1 MTRYAELAVTTNF
14 SFLRGGSHPE
24 ELVATARALGLD
36 AIAVTDR
43 NSLAGAVRAHLAA
56 KEVGIRFIVGA
67 RLDLEDSPSLL
78 VYPTDRAAYGR
89 LCRLLTLGQRRA
101 LKSQCTLY
109 LDDVAAH
116 AEGLIVIALPPDDFP
131 STSPVSSPGLT
142 GRSSNPA
149 ALISNANIVPF
160 PPHPDPLPKGERGSR
175 GDAANSN
182 SSPLAGELAGEGEG
196 GDPDLA
202 SGAPGEGA
210 QAKDFESDLQR
221 IKRALGEGTR
231 LYLAARHTYRGDD
244 KARIAALAAL
254 AAGVDLPLI
263 ATNAVLYHAAHRRPL
278 QDVLTCIRE
287 KCTINEAGFRLE
299 ANAERHLKPA
309 KEMARLFKGE
319 EQALHRTIEIMETC
333 TFSLDELKYEYP
345 DEPVPQGKTP
355 QSHLED
361 LTWEGAHWR
370 FAHGIP
376 AKVRETLEKELAL
389 IAELNYAPY
398 FLTVHDIVHYARS
411 QGILCQGR
419 GSAANSAVCYCLAI
433 TNVDPTEIDLLFERF
448 VSPERKEPPDIDVD
462 FEHERREEVIQHI
475 YARYGR
481 DRAGLA
487 ATVISYRGRSAVRE
501 VGKALGLS
509 EDTVA
514 ALATTIWGLSNSSL
528 PETYVRQAGLDPS
541 DPLLA
546 RCLELTQEL
555 LGFPRHLSQH
565 VGGFVLTRGPLS
577 EVVPIG
583 NAAMEDRTF
592 IEWDKDD
599 LDAQGL
605 LKVDVLGL
613 GMLTCIRK
621 SFQLLEA
628 HYGKK
633 VTLGTVPRDDSCVY
647 DMLCRAD
654 SIGVFQVESRAQ
666 MNMLPKLRPREFYDL
681 VIEVAI
687 VRPGPIQGDMVHPY
701 LRRRAGIEPID
712 FPSPHPDHG
721 PADELLQVLGKTMGV
736 PLFQEQAMRLA
747 MVAAKFSGSEANEL
761 RRAMATFRRRG
772 TIDRLHEKMVG
783 RMVARGYPADFAER
797 CFNQIKGFG
806 EYGFPESHAAS
817 FAHLV
822 YVSAWL
828 KCHYPAAFACA
839 LLNSQP
845 MGFYAPAQIVRCAVE
860 HGVEAREVDVNHS
873 LWDCTLE
880 PAKGGAFALRL
891 GLRQIDGLRE
901 EDVRRIVSM
910 REGVSPDLDPHLF
923 APPHPLGDWKALP
936 SAPLPPCGGA
946 RPVNALKQR
955 SGSANKFDR
964 SEGGEPQTLPLPF
977 TPLPPLPHKRG
988 GGASGSAANSSP
1000 SPSKGEGQGEGHNA
1014 ELIVGSDPLPSSLPN
1029 RGRGFYR
1036 DVRDL
1041 WRRSGVGRASLE
1053 KLASADAFRSLG
1065 LDRRAGLWEVR
1076 GLPKEVPLPLFEH
1089 ARTADT
1095 GAEPKVALPTMP
1107 LSEHVVNDYRTLR
1120 LSLKAHPM
1128 SFLRARVTA
1137 ERISS
1142 CAELRPLRDGARVSV
1157 AGVVLVRQRPGSAQ
1171 GVVFMTIEDETGV
1184 ANSVIWPK
1192 VLERERKVVMGAR
1205 LVVVHGRLQRHEDII
1220 HVVAERLEDRS
1231 DWLRLLTEDA
1241 MSLSVP
1247 LANADEVKRPDP
1259 GPWHPRHHPR
1269 AARIIPKSRDFH

>member
-1 MTRYAELAVTTNF
+1 MALTPRYAELDVTTNF
-14 SFLRGGSHPE
+14 SFLRGGSHAE
-24 ELVATARALGLD
+24 ELVATAKALGLA

-43 NSLAGAVRAHLAA
+43 NTLAGVVRAHLAA
-56 KEVGIRFIVGA
+56 REVGGIKFIVGA
-67 RLDLEDSPSLL
+67 RLDLDDAPSLL
-78 VYPTDRAAYGR
+78 AYPTDRAAYGR

-101 LKSQCTLY
+101 EKGKCTLH
-109 LDDVAAH
+109 LDDIAAH
-116 AEGLIVIALPPDDFP
+116 ADGLIFIALPPDDFP
-131 STSPVSSPGLT
+131 SSL
-142 GRSSNPA
+142 
-149 ALISNANIVPF
+149 
-160 PPHPDPLPKGERGSR
+160 
-175 GDAANSN
+175 
-182 SSPLAGELAGEGEG
+182 
-196 GDPDLA
+196 
-202 SGAPGEGA
+202 
-210 QAKDFESDLQR
+210 DFESELHH
-221 IKRALGEGTR
+221 IKKALTPRTR
-231 LYLAARHTYRGDD
+231 LYLSASHSYRGDD
-244 KARIAALAAL
+244 RARIEALAQL
-254 AAGVDLPLI
+254 AARVGLPLV

-278 QDVLTCIRE
+278 QDMLTCIRE
-287 KCTINEAGFRLE
+287 KCTIHDAGLKLE
-299 ANAERHLKPA
+299 ANAERHLKPPQ
-309 KEMARLFKGE
+309 EMARLFAGYE
-319 EQALHRTIEIMETC
+319 EALHRTIEIADSC
-333 TFSLDELKYEYP
+333 SFSLDELKYEYP
-345 DEPVPQGKTP
+345 DEPVPDGKTP

-361 LTWEGAHWR
+361 LTWEGAAWR
-370 FAHGIP
+370 FPGDIP
-376 AKVRETLEKELAL
+376 EKVRDTLEKELAL
-389 IAELNYAPY
+389 IEELDYARY
-398 FLTVHDIVHYARS
+398 FLTVHDIVHYARHLD
-411 QGILCQGR
+411 ILCQGR

-462 FEHERREEVIQHI
+462 FEHERREEVIQYI
-475 YARYGR
+475 YGRYGR
-481 DRAGLA
+481 DRAGIA

-514 ALATTIWGLSNSSL
+514 ALATTIWGLSNSAL
-528 PETYVRQAGLDPS
+528 PEEYVRQAGLDPT

-599 LDAQGL
+599 LDALGL

-621 SFQLLEA
+621 GFALIEE
-628 HYGKK
+628 HYGRELS
-633 VTLGTVPRDDSCVY
+633 LGTVPPDDPAVY
-647 DMLCRAD
+647 DMLCKAD
-654 SIGVFQVESRAQ
+654 SVGLFQVESRAQ
-666 MNMLPKLRPREFYDL
+666 MNMLPRLKPRKFYDL

-701 LRRRAGIEPID
+701 LRRRCGDEAVE

-721 PADELLQVLGKTMGV
+721 PADELKQVLGKTLGV

-747 MVAAKFSGSEANEL
+747 MVAAKFSGPEANEL

-772 TIDRLHEKMVG
+772 TIDRLHEKMVS
-783 RMVARGYPADFAER
+783 RMTARGYPQEFAER

-828 KCHYPAAFACA
+828 KCHYPAAFAAA

-845 MGFYAPAQIVRCAVE
+845 MGFYAPAQIVRCVRD

-880 PAKGGAFALRL
+880 PARAQVARSAVAQTKNIFALRL
-891 GLRQIDGLRE
+891 GMRQVDGLRE
-901 EDVRRIVSM
+901 DDVKAIVSI
-910 REGVSPDLDPHLF
+910 RDGIPAELNPHLF
-923 APPHPLGDWKALP
+923 APPQP
-936 SAPLPPCGGA
+936 SM
-946 RPVNALKQR
+946 
-955 SGSANKFDR
+955 
-964 SEGGEPQTLPLPF
+964 
-977 TPLPPLPHKRG
+977 
-988 GGASGSAANSSP
+988 SSP
-1000 SPSKGEGQGEGHNA
+1000 GLTGRSSNHEDQGVLDARLRGHDKQEGE
-1014 ELIVGSDPLPSSLPN
+1014 S
-1029 RGRGFYR
+1029 FK

-1041 WRRSGVGRASLE
+1041 WRRSGVGRATLE
-1053 KLASADAFRSLG
+1053 RLAAADAFRSLG
-1065 LDRRAGLWEVR
+1065 HDRRQALWEVR
-1076 GLPKEVPLPLFEH
+1076 GLPKELPLPLFDH
-1089 ARTADT
+1089 AAASEA
-1095 GAEPKVALPTMP
+1095 GAEPHVTLPIMP

-1128 SFLRARVTA
+1128 SFLRARIA
-1137 ERISS
+1137 SEGILS
-1142 CAELRPLRDGARVSV
+1142 CADLKRTRDGARVSV
-1157 AGVVLVRQRPGSAQ
+1157 AGVVLVRQRPGSAA

-1192 VLERERKVVMGAR
+1192 VLERMRKVVMGAR
-1205 LVVVHGRLQRHEDII
+1205 LVVVHGRVQRHEDII

-1231 DWLRLLTEDA
+1231 DWLRLLDEEADS
-1241 MSLSVP
+1241 MSVP
-1247 LANADEVKRPDP
+1247 VANADEVKRPDP
-1259 GPWHPRHHPR
+1259 GSWRSPSDEEQTPFPVAPADHVKRPLAPREKSHPRWHPRRHPR
-1269 AARIIPKSRDFH
+1269 AERIIPKSRDFH

>member
-1 MTRYAELAVTTNF
+1 MTRYAELDVTTNF
-14 SFLRGGSHPE
+14 SFLRGGSHAE
-24 ELVATARALGLD
+24 ELVATAKALGLA

-43 NSLAGAVRAHLAA
+43 NTLAGVVRAHLAA
-56 KEVGIRFIVGA
+56 REVGSIKFMVGV
-67 RLDLEDSPSLL
+67 RLDLQDVPSLL
-78 VYPTDRAAYGR
+78 AYPTDRAAYGR

-101 LKSQCTLY
+101 EKGKCTLH
-109 LDDVAAH
+109 LDDVAAQ
-116 AEGLIVIALPPDDFP
+116 ADGLIFIALPAEVGAHP
-131 STSPVSSPGLT
+131 SRRRFAPPQDEDAEIISISRPHAEERCVSSASRSMVST
-142 GRSSNPA
+142 G
-149 ALISNANIVPF
+149 
-160 PPHPDPLPKGERGSR
+160 D
-175 GDAANSN
+175 
-182 SSPLAGELAGEGEG
+182 
-196 GDPDLA
+196 
-202 SGAPGEGA
+202 
-210 QAKDFESDLQR
+210 DFESQLKR
-221 IKRALGEGTR
+221 IKQALGPGTR
-231 LYLAARHTYRGDD
+231 LYLAARHSYRGDD
-244 KARIAALAAL
+244 RARIEALAQL
-254 AAGVDLPLI
+254 AARVGLPLV

-287 KCTINEAGFRLE
+287 KCTIHEAGLKLE
-299 ANAERHLKPA
+299 ANAERYLKPPQ
-309 KEMARLFKGE
+309 EMTRLFVGHE
-319 EQALHRTIEIMETC
+319 DALARTIEIADAC

-345 DEPVPQGKTP
+345 DEPVPDGKTP

-361 LTWEGAHWR
+361 LTWEGAAWR
-370 FAHGIP
+370 FPDGIP
-376 AKVRETLEKELAL
+376 EKVHDTLTKELAL
-389 IAELNYAPY
+389 IEELDYARY

-411 QGILCQGR
+411 LDILCQGR

-462 FEHERREEVIQHI
+462 FEHERREEMIQYI

-481 DRAGLA
+481 DRAGIA

-514 ALATTIWGLSNSSL
+514 ALATAIWGLSNSAL
-528 PETYVRQAGLDPS
+528 PEEYVRQAGLDPS
-541 DPLLA
+541 DPLLS

-583 NAAMEDRTF
+583 NAAMKDRTF

-599 LDAQGL
+599 LDALGL

-621 SFQLLEA
+621 GFALLKE
-628 HYGKK
+628 HYGRDLS
-633 VTLGTVPRDDSCVY
+633 LGTVPPDDPAVY

-666 MNMLPKLRPREFYDL
+666 MNMLPRLKPRKFYDL

-701 LRRRAGIEPID
+701 LRRRCGDEAVE

-721 PADELLQVLGKTMGV
+721 PGGELKQVLGKTMGV

-747 MVAAKFSGSEANEL
+747 MVAAKFSGPEANEL

-772 TIDRLHEKMVG
+772 TIDRLHEKMVS
-783 RMVARGYPADFAER
+783 RMTVRGYPAEFAER

-822 YVSAWL
+822 YVSAWI
-828 KCHYPAAFACA
+828 KCHYPAAFAAA
-839 LLNSQP
+839 LLNAQP
-845 MGFYAPAQIVRCAVE
+845 MGFYAPAQIVRCAVD

-880 PAKGGAFALRL
+880 AATEPGKFALRL
-891 GLRQIDGLRE
+891 GMRQIDGLRE
-901 EDVRRIVSM
+901 EDANRIVAM
-910 REGVSPDLDPHLF
+910 RGT
-923 APPHPLGDWKALP
+923 
-936 SAPLPPCGGA
+936 
-946 RPVNALKQR
+946 
-955 SGSANKFDR
+955 DR
-964 SEGGEPQTLPLPF
+964 QFQDFRE
-977 TPLPPLPHKRG
+977 
-988 GGASGSAANSSP
+988 
-1000 SPSKGEGQGEGHNA
+1000 
-1014 ELIVGSDPLPSSLPN
+1014 
-1029 RGRGFYR
+1029 
-1036 DVRDL
+1036 L
-1041 WRRSGVGRASLE
+1041 WRRSGVSRACLE
-1053 KLASADAFRSLG
+1053 RLAAADAFRSLG
-1065 LDRRAGLWEVR
+1065 LDRRQALWEVR
-1076 GLPKEVPLPLFEH
+1076 GLPKEIPLPLFEH
-1089 ARTADT
+1089 ADA
-1095 GAEPKVALPTMP
+1095 AEIGDEQPVALPIMP
-1107 LSEHVVNDYRTLR
+1107 LPEHVVNDYRTLR

-1128 SFLRARVTA
+1128 SFLREGAKARH
-1137 ERISS
+1137 ILS
-1142 CAELRPLRDGARVSV
+1142 CADLKTIRDGSRVSV
-1157 AGVVLVRQRPGSAQ
+1157 AGVVLVRQRPGSAA

-1192 VLERERKVVMGAR
+1192 VLERERIVVMGAR
-1205 LVVVHGRLQRHEDII
+1205 LVVVHGRVQRHEDII

-1231 DWLRLLTEDA
+1231 DWLHLLTNDDA
-1241 MSLSVP
+1241 DINVP
-1247 LANADEVKRPDP
+1247 IANADEVKQPDP
-1259 GPWHPRHHPR
+1259 GSWRSSDADAALPLAPADRVKKPLPAQERSHPRWHPRRHPR
-1269 AARIIPKSRDFH
+1269 AERIVPKSRDFH

>member
-1 MTRYAELAVTTNF
+1 MTPRYAELDVTTNF
-14 SFLRGGSHPE
+14 SFLRGGSHAE
-24 ELVATARALGLD
+24 ELVATAKALGLS

-43 NSLAGAVRAHLAA
+43 NTLAGVVRAHLAA
-56 KEVGIRFIVGA
+56 REVGGIKFIVGC
-67 RLDLEDSPSLL
+67 RLDLDDAPSLL

-101 LKSQCTLY
+101 EKGKCTLH

-116 AEGLIVIALPPDDFP
+116 ADGLIFIVLPTDDFAF
-131 STSPVSSPGLT
+131 SSLSSPGLT
-142 GRSSNPA
+142 GRSS
-149 ALISNANIVPF
+149 SHANISAF
-160 PPHPDPLPKGERGSR
+160 PPHPSRHATCAELGSRKIAAESPLPIGERKIR
-175 GDAANSN
+175 TAATSPI
-182 SSPLAGELAGEGEG
+182 SSPHRGEG
-196 GDPDLA
+196 GEPDPS
-202 SGAPGEGA
+202 SGSPGEWEN
-210 QAKDFESDLQR
+210 FESQLR
-221 IKRALGEGTR
+221 HIKLALGPRTR
-231 LYLAARHTYRGDD
+231 LYLAASHSYRGDD
-244 KARIAALAAL
+244 RARIAALAQL
-254 AAGVDLPLI
+254 ATRVGTPFV
-263 ATNAVLYHAAHRRPL
+263 ATNAVLYHAAHRRSL

-287 KCTINEAGFRLE
+287 KCTIHDAGLKLE
-299 ANAERHLKPA
+299 ANAERHLKPPQ
-309 KEMARLFKGE
+309 EMARLFAGYE
-319 EQALHRTIEIMETC
+319 DALARTIEIADAC

-345 DEPVPQGKTP
+345 DEPVPEGKTS

-361 LTWEGAHWR
+361 LTWEGAAWR
-370 FAHGIP
+370 FPSGIP
-376 AKVRETLEKELAL
+376 DKVRDTLNKELAL
-389 IAELNYAPY
+389 IEELDYARY
-398 FLTVHDIVHYARS
+398 FLTVHDIVHYAKHLD
-411 QGILCQGR
+411 ILCQGR

-433 TNVDPTEIDLLFERF
+433 TNVDPTEIDLLYERF

-462 FEHERREEVIQHI
+462 FEHERREEVIQYI
-475 YARYGR
+475 YGRYGR
-481 DRAGLA
+481 DRAGIA

-514 ALATTIWGLSNSSL
+514 ALATTIWGLSNSAL
-528 PETYVRQAGLDPS
+528 PEDYVRQAGLDPT
-541 DPLLA
+541 DPLLS

-599 LDAQGL
+599 LDALGL

-621 SFQLLEA
+621 GFAFLKE
-628 HYGKK
+628 HYGRD
-633 VTLGTVPRDDSCVY
+633 VTLGSVPPDDPEVY
-647 DMLCRAD
+647 DMLCKAD

-666 MNMLPKLRPREFYDL
+666 INMLPRLRPRKFYDL

-701 LRRRAGIEPID
+701 LRRRCGDEAVE

-721 PADELLQVLGKTMGV
+721 PADELKQVLGKTLGV

-747 MVAAKFSGSEANEL
+747 MVAAKFSGPEANEL

-772 TIDRLHEKMVG
+772 TIDRLHEKMVS
-783 RMVARGYPADFAER
+783 RMTARGYPAEFAER

-828 KCHYPAAFACA
+828 KCHYPAVFAAA

-845 MGFYAPAQIVRCAVE
+845 MGFYAPAQIVRCAVD

-880 PAKGGAFALRL
+880 PASRGEFSLRL
-891 GLRQIDGLRE
+891 GMRQVDGIRE
-901 EDVRRIVSM
+901 DDVKAIVSI
-910 REGVSPDLDPHLF
+910 RDGISVELNPHLF
-923 APPHPLGDWKALP
+923 APPQP
-936 SAPLPPCGGA
+936 SM
-946 RPVNALKQR
+946 
-955 SGSANKFDR
+955 
-964 SEGGEPQTLPLPF
+964 
-977 TPLPPLPHKRG
+977 
-988 GGASGSAANSSP
+988 SSP
-1000 SPSKGEGQGEGHNA
+1000 GLTGRSSNHEDQGILDARLRGHDKGESFKDA
-1014 ELIVGSDPLPSSLPN
+1014 
-1029 RGRGFYR
+1029 
-1036 DVRDL
+1036 RDL
-1041 WRRSGVGRASLE
+1041 WRRSGVGRATLE
-1053 KLASADAFRSLG
+1053 RLAVADAFRSLG
-1065 LDRRAGLWEVR
+1065 HDRRQALWEVR
-1076 GLPKEVPLPLFEH
+1076 SLPKELPLPLFDH
-1089 ARTADT
+1089 AAASEA
-1095 GAEPKVALPTMP
+1095 GAEPHVTLPIMP

-1128 SFLRARVTA
+1128 GFFRAA
-1137 ERISS
+1137 IASENILS
-1142 CAELRPLRDGARVSV
+1142 CADLKRACDGARVSV
-1157 AGVVLVRQRPGSAQ
+1157 AGVVLVRQRPGSAA

-1192 VLERERKVVMGAR
+1192 VLERMRKVVMGAR
-1205 LVVVHGRLQRHEDII
+1205 LVVVHGRVQRHEDII

-1231 DWLRLLTEDA
+1231 DWLRLLDEEADS
-1241 MSLSVP
+1241 MSVLV
-1247 LANADEVKRPDP
+1247 ANADEVKRPDP
-1259 GPWHPRHHPR
+1259 GSWRSPPDEEQTPFPVAPADHVKRPLAPREKSHPRWHPRRHPR
-1269 AARIIPKSRDFH
+1269 AERIIPKSRDFH